1 MSQSLSDARDK
12 DDEGR
17 IAGPI
22 DRRDMLRQTTA
33 LIAGAAVG
41 GLGRTEASQDPVGS
55 DRFFPG
61 FKTSKVQ
68 TSGAVI
74 HTVIGGQGPPL
85 LLLHG
90 APQTHISW
98 RRVAPELAKE
108 YTVVATDLRGYGD
121 SSKPPDGENHANYSK
136 RAMAL
141 DQVEVMRQF
150 GFEKFAVVGHDRG
163 GRVTHRMA
171 LDHPDRVTKAAVVD
185 IVPTYYLYKNI
196 TLEFANSYFHWFLF
210 IQPAPFPENVITND
224 LGRWIGRGS
233 SDASAEY
240 LRVYKDP
247 AAVHAMCEDYRA
259 AATIDMKHD
268 EADLDKKLS
277 CPLLVL
283 WGLKGVVGRLYDPL
297 AIWRERASNVTGKGM
312 PGGHNLQEEL
322 PEQTLAELRAFLK
335 A

>member
-1 MSQSLSDARDK
+1 MAYSDDK
-12 DDEGR
+12 DNTTLR
-17 IAGPI
+17 I
-22 DRRDMLRQTTA
+22 DRRDMLRQSTA
-33 LIAGAAVG
+33 LITSAAVG
-41 GLGRTEASQDPVGS
+41 HLGSVEASQDTGGT

-61 FKTSKVQ
+61 FKASKVQ

-74 HTVIGGQGPPL
+74 NTVIGGQGPPL

-98 RRVAPELAKE
+98 RRVAPDLAKE
-108 YTVVATDLRGYGD
+108 YTVVAPDLRGYGD
-121 SSKPPDGENHANYSK
+121 SSKPPDGDNHANYSK

-141 DQVEVMRQF
+141 DQVELMRHF

-163 GRVTHRMA
+163 GRVTHRLA
-171 LDHPDRVTKAAVVD
+171 LDHPDKVTKAAVVD

-210 IQPAPFPENVITND
+210 IQPAPFPENVISND
-224 LGRWIGRGS
+224 LGRWVGRGT

-240 LRVYKDP
+240 LRIYKDP

-259 AATIDMKHD
+259 ASTIDLTHD
-268 EADLDKKLS
+268 EADLDKKIA

-322 PEQTLAELRAFLK
+322 PEQTLAELRTFLK

>member
-1 MSQSLSDARDK
+1 
-12 DDEGR
+12 
-17 IAGPI
+17 
-22 DRRDMLRQTTA
+22 MLRQTSA
-33 LIAGAAVG
+33 LVAGAAVG
-41 GLGRTEASQDPVGS
+41 RLGSAEASQDTSGA

-61 FKTSKVQ
+61 FKASNVQ

-90 APQTHISW
+90 APQSHISW
-98 RRVAPELAKE
+98 RLVAPALAKE

-171 LDHPDRVTKAAVVD
+171 LDHPEKVTKAVVVD
-185 IVPTYYLYKNI
+185 IVPTHYLYNHI

-210 IQPAPFPENVITND
+210 IQPAPFPENVIAND
-224 LGRWIGRGS
+224 PGRWVGRGTS
-233 SDASAEY
+233 EVSLEY
-240 LRVYKDP
+240 QRIYRDP

-259 AATIDMKHD
+259 AATIDLRHD
-268 EADLDKKLS
+268 EADLNQKIA

-322 PEQTLAELRAFLK
+322 PEQMLAELRGFLK